1 MTPFDATVIAVAG
14 VAAGTVNAVVGSG
27 TLITFSTLVGLGYD
41 PLVANVSNNIGLVP
55 GGASAAIG
63 FRREL
68 EGQAARVRRL
78 AIASGSGGIV
88 GALLLLSL
96 PSSVFDAVVPVL
108 ILLACG
114 LVVAQPRINAWLSAR
129 RPERPQ
135 HGGPELLVGVFATGI
150 YGGYF
155 GAGQGIILIAALGIL
170 LSEPLARVN
179 ALKNVLA
186 SIVNL
191 LASVVFVFG
200 ADVDWAIVVLLAAGS
215 ILGGQVGATAGRR
228 LPPDAVRVLVVVIG
242 LAAAIYLIV

>member
-63 FRREL
+63 FRQEL
-68 EGQAARVRRL
+68 EGQAGRVRRL

-108 ILLACG
+108 ILVACG
-114 LVVAQPRINAWLSAR
+114 LVIAQPRINAWLSAR

-135 HGGPELLVGVFATGI
+135 HGGPELFVGVFVTGI

-155 GAGQGIILIAALGIL
+155 GAGQGIILIAALGIFL
-170 LSEPLARVN
+170 AEPLARVN
-179 ALKNVLA
+179 AVKNVLA
-186 SIVNL
+186 AVVNL

-215 ILGGQVGATAGRR
+215 IVGGQVGAKVGRR
-228 LPPDAVRVLVVVIG
+228 LPPEAVRLLVVVIG